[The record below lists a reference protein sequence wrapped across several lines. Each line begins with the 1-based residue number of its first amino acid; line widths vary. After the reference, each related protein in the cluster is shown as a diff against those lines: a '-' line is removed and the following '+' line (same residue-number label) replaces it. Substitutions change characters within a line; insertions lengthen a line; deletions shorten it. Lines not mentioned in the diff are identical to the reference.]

1 MNEEVD
7 ELLNAEPKS
16 IYRSLVRGEMHA
28 RLVLAHKQARRVLRD
43 EECRPPD
50 AFSSESVRVL

>member
-28 RLVLAHKQARRVLRD
+28 RLVLATKPGGFFATR
-43 EECRPPD
+43 ECRPPD